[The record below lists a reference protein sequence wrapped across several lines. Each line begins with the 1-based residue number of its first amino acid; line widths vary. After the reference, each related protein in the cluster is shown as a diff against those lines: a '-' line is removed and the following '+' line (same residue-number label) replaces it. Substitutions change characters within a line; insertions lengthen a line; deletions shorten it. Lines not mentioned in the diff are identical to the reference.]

1 MILDA
6 LWAGTGGGDGTGLE
20 ELLVSP
26 LFIVYII
33 AMVVFIIIDIVLMVW
48 VYKDA
53 EARGMGGALWFII
66 ILCTSWIGCLIFLI
80 VRGNHPK

>member
-1 MILDA
+1 MILDGI
-6 LWAGTGGGDGTGLE
+6 LLIENEPLTDLE
-20 ELLVSP
+20 DLLGP
-26 LFIVYII
+26 LFIIWVV

-53 EARGMGGALWFII
+53 EARGMGGALWLII
-66 ILCTSWIGCLIFLI
+66 VLCTSWIGCLIFLI